1 MYFERNLVFWLA
13 ALVAFVALLWL
24 LSPILLPF
32 VLGMAIAYVLDPL
45 AERLTRRGM
54 SRLIAAI
61 IMLGIFVLVFAVLFV
76 LIVPVLARQF
86 SALIEDA
93 PNYAQRMQAF
103 ISDPQN
109 PWLKH
114 FIGDNLTAADKSVGD
129 LLNQA
134 SGYLTGL
141 LASVWERGQ
150 ALISIFSLVII
161 TPVVAFYLIC
171 DWDGMVDAID
181 SLVPLPQRDTVRSLF
196 KDIDKTISAYVRGQ
210 SGVCLILGSYY
221 ALGLTF
227 AGLSYGVL
235 IGVVSGLISFI
246 PYVGSLTA
254 LVLSLAVAMAQF
266 FPDWSSILI
275 VAGVVMIGQFLE
287 SYVLAP
293 YLVGHSVGLH
303 PVWLMFALIAF
314 GYLFGFV
321 GLLLAVPLAAA
332 AGVLIRFAVRR
343 YLNSPLYTGEGLS

>member
-13 ALVAFVALLWL
+13 ALVVFVALLWL

-54 SRLIAAI
+54 SRLIAALI
-61 IMLGIFVLVFAVLFV
+61 ILGVFVLFFATLFV
-76 LIVPVLARQF
+76 LIVPILAHQLA
-86 SALIEDA
+86 ALIEDA
-93 PNYAQRMQAF
+93 PNYAQRLQAF
-103 ISDPQN
+103 VSDPKY

-114 FIGDNLTAADKSVGD
+114 SIGDNLAGTDKSVGD

-141 LASVWERGQ
+141 LASIWERGQ
-150 ALISIFSLVII
+150 ALISIFSLLII

-181 SLVPLPQRDTVRSLF
+181 SLIPLPQRDTVRGLF

-221 ALGLTF
+221 AVGLSL
-227 AGLSYGVL
+227 AGLSYGLL

-254 LVLSLAVAMAQF
+254 LVLSLAIATAQF

-275 VAGVVMIGQFLE
+275 VAGVVLFGQFLE

-343 YLNSPLYTGEGLS
+343 YLNSPLYTGEGSS

>member
-1 MYFERNLVFWLA
+1 M
-13 ALVAFVALLWL
+13 
-24 LSPILLPF
+24 
-32 VLGMAIAYVLDPL
+32 
-45 AERLTRRGM
+45 
-54 SRLIAAI
+54 
-61 IMLGIFVLVFAVLFV
+61 
-76 LIVPVLARQF
+76 
-86 SALIEDA
+86 
-93 PNYAQRMQAF
+93 
-103 ISDPQN
+103 
-109 PWLKH
+109 
-114 FIGDNLTAADKSVGD
+114 
-129 LLNQA
+129 
-134 SGYLTGL
+134 
-141 LASVWERGQ
+141 
-150 ALISIFSLVII
+150 II

-343 YLNSPLYTGEGLS
+343 YLNSPLYTGEGSS